1 MAAEN
6 QEECQATEIAATLGR
21 LKGFINVNF
30 LRLLTAAAC
39 LNYACAVLAADKTA
53 AKNEKPAAG
62 KAADKNKADKSAPVG
77 DMPPA
82 PPHLT
87 YQGFK
92 GQTGVANY
100 ENRQGKVTADKYEVV
115 TKALADAKIPVLL
128 SLYSTLNGAH
138 EAAVKADVEVTTAEK
153 DAARDKA
160 KVDKLQAEVD
170 RTKGNTRLRQEY
182 NRANNQLK
190 DAKDEAERTGNTVK
204 KRHEEAKVAHDA
216 FAAAKAAY
224 EKALAEA
231 QPSIDA
237 FRKEGNIPEG
247 K

>member
-1 MAAEN
+1 
-6 QEECQATEIAATLGR
+6 
-21 LKGFINVNF
+21 VNL
-30 LRLLTAAAC
+30 LRLLTAAAF
-39 LNYACAVLAADKTA
+39 VLGTSNLSGADKTA
-53 AKNEKPAAG
+53 AKTDKPAAG
-62 KAADKNKADKSAPVG
+62 KTADKAAADKNKADKTAPVG

-82 PPHLT
+82 PPHLI

-92 GQTGVANY
+92 GQTGVATY
-100 ENRQGKVTADKYEVV
+100 ENRQGKVTADKYDTV

-138 EAAVKADVEVTTAEK
+138 EAAVKADIEVTTAEK
-153 DAARDKA
+153 DADRDKT
-160 KVDKLQAEVD
+160 KVEKIQAEVD
-170 RTKGNTRLRQEY
+170 RTKGNSRLRHE
-182 NRANNQLK
+182 NSKANAQLK

-204 KRHEEAKVAHDA
+204 KRHEEAKTAHDA

-224 EKALAEA
+224 DKALAES
-231 QPSIDA
+231 QPAIDT